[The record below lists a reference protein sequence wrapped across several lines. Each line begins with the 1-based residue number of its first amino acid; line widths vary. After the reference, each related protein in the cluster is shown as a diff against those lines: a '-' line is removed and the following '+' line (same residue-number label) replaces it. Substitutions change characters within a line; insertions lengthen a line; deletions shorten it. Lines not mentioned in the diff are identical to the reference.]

1 MARLRRSTVSDAK
14 HAPHDLGG
22 RLLTVRR
29 LAALAAALVAVS
41 CLVFLLGAYYLWP
54 LFIFPL
60 LLGAVFFF
68 ELGSLVVTF
77 WLGNFFVLYYGFRA
91 PATPGVVR
99 QALLG
104 MVLFFI
110 AGLLLGRVQ
119 RKNHETQAVLAA
131 SSLSDRLTGLY
142 NYGTFVDYLHNEVT
156 KIDRYGGELTLI
168 MLDLDH
174 FKQFNDRHGHETGN
188 EVLRRVGATL
198 RDAVRDADMAARYGG
213 EEFTVLIR
221 GDETRGYELAERLRR
236 AVQTTAIEVRG
247 GGEVFCTVS
256 GGVATYPV
264 GAADETALVERA
276 DGALYE
282 SKRRGRNRVTI
293 YAGVAAPNELP
304 ASLSA

>member
-1 MARLRRSTVSDAK
+1 MVSDAQ

-22 RLLTVRR
+22 RRLTVRR
-29 LAALAAALVAVS
+29 IVALAAALGAVS
-41 CLVFLLGAYYLWP
+41 CLVFLLGADYLWP

-60 LLGAVFFF
+60 FLGAVFFF
-68 ELGSLVVTF
+68 ELGSLAVTF
-77 WLGNFFVLYYGFRA
+77 WLGNFFVVYYALRA
-91 PATPGVVR
+91 PATATVVR

-104 MVLFFI
+104 MVLFFL

-119 RKNHETQAVLAA
+119 RKNHHMQALLAA

-156 KIDRYGGELTLI
+156 KTDRYGGELALI

-174 FKQFNDRHGHETGN
+174 FKQFNDRHGHEAGN
-188 EVLRRVGATL
+188 AVLRRVGATL
-198 RDAVRDADMAARYGG
+198 RGAVRDADMAARYGG

-221 GDETRGYELAERLRR
+221 GDETHGYELAERLRR
-236 AVQTTAIEVRG
+236 AIETIPFEVRG

-256 GGVATYPV
+256 AGVAAYPLS
-264 GAADETALVERA
+264 ADDDTALVERA
-276 DGALYE
+276 DDALYE

-293 YAGVAAPNELP
+293 YAGVSEQNALP

>member
-1 MARLRRSTVSDAK
+1 MVTDAK

-29 LAALAAALVAVS
+29 GAALAAALIAVS
-41 CLVFLLGAYYLWP
+41 CLVLLLGADYLWP

-60 LLGAVFFF
+60 FLGAVFFF
-68 ELGSLVVTF
+68 ELGSLAVTF
-77 WLGNFFVLYYGFRA
+77 WLGNFFVVYYSFRA

-104 MVLFFI
+104 MVLFFL

-119 RKNHETQAVLAA
+119 RKNHAMQTTLAA

-142 NYGTFVDYLHNEVT
+142 NYGTFADYLHHEVT

-174 FKQFNDRHGHETGN
+174 FKQFNDRHGHEAGN
-188 EVLRRVGATL
+188 GVLQRVGATL
-198 RDAVRDADMAARYGG
+198 RSAVRDADMAARYGG

-221 GDETRGYELAERLRR
+221 GDETHGYELAERLRR
-236 AVQTTAIEVRG
+236 AIETTAIEVRG

-256 GGVATYPV
+256 AGVATYPLCAV
-264 GAADETALVERA
+264 DETELVERA
-276 DGALYE
+276 DDALYE

-293 YAGVAAPNELP
+293 YAGVAAQSELP